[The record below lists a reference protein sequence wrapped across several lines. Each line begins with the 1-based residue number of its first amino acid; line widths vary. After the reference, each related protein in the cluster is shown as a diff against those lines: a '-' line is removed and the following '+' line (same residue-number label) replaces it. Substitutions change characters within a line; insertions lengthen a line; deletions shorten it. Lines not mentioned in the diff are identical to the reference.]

1 MITSTFR
8 SAQDGLTIAAYE
20 WPVDGPTAPIVQIAH
35 GLAEHAPRYARLAQA
50 LNDAGFRVAANDH
63 RGHGATIDT
72 VPGDFGAAG
81 FTALWRDVA
90 QYGQLLREQYPDSA
104 LYLLGHSMGSFA
116 AQELLP
122 EFSELYDGVVLSGS
136 TAIDVMAAGLEDAPA
151 GDLSAFNAGF
161 EPRTG
166 YEWLSRDEEEVD
178 AYVADPLCGF
188 DLPAVTTPS
197 LFADGKRL
205 ADPSELAK
213 IREDL
218 PILLMSGS
226 DDPLSGSGQLT
237 EMVAQR
243 YREAGV
249 TDVTV
254 KIYVGARHEVFN
266 ETNLDEVTA
275 DAIAWLRAH

>member
-8 SAQDGLTIAAYE
+8 SAQDGLTITAYE
-20 WPVDGPTAPIVQIAH
+20 WPVDDPSAPFVQIAH
-35 GLAEHAPRYARLAQA
+35 GLAEYAPRYARLAAA
-50 LNDAGFRVAANDH
+50 LTAAGFRVAANDH

-72 VPGDFGAAG
+72 IPGDFGAAG

-122 EFSELYDGVVLSGS
+122 EFSGLYDAVVLSGT
-136 TAIDVMAAGLEDAPA
+136 TAIDVMAAGLADAPA

-166 YEWLSRDEEEVD
+166 YEWLSRDVAEVD

-188 DLPAVTTPS
+188 DLPAATTPS
-197 LFADGKRL
+197 LFADGQRL
-205 ADPSELAK
+205 SDPAELAK
-213 IREDL
+213 IRGDL
-218 PILLMSGS
+218 PILVISGS
-226 DDPLSGSGQLT
+226 DDPLSGAGQLT
-237 EMVAQR
+237 ELVAHR
-243 YREAGV
+243 YREAGL
-249 TDVTV
+249 TDVTAKV
-254 KIYVGARHEVFN
+254 YPGARHEVFN
-266 ETNLDEVTA
+266 ETNRDEVTS
-275 DAIAWLRAH
+275 DVIAWLAAH